1 MEGAHDDKKHARKS
15 GCCKLLKAITL
26 QQVNL
31 MQKAVYL
38 RDGELIT
45 NRSRGGSARSAE
57 RQLKCSESLRS
68 EEITRTMREEKV
80 YHGERK
86 GSNSEIPHNIQNE
99 QK

>member
-1 MEGAHDDKKHARKS
+1 
-15 GCCKLLKAITL
+15 
-26 QQVNL
+26 

-57 RQLKCSESLRS
+57 RQLKCSETACS
-68 EEITRTMREEKV
+68 EEITRAMREEKV
-80 YHGERK
+80 YHRERK
-86 GSNSEIPHNIQNE
+86 GTNSEIPHNIENE